1 MDWHEEL
8 GPDSANDAQLYAMC
22 QRAAYTLD
30 ADGKRVLIDMEE
42 GWQAHRGD
50 DVRSYPTFCTSLEEL
65 TSIGG
70 VGIRVYFEFLWRL
83 PCLFFAL
90 AVLNTPSLYLNYY
103 CCEHDAAGR
112 PSMYANRNITRQYR
126 TTYAKTTLGSLA
138 ASHEELDSGAVGS
151 LYVRTVLDGLSVL
164 VMFCFVIHWTRAR
177 AKISE
182 EADNAMASMS
192 DYTVRIRAK
201 KPWDATREDTDTFKT
216 ELQDFLSEYG
226 SLSSVGGNR
235 TVELAYAEY
244 PVILATR
251 KKTAMLADFETE
263 LAKLRLSE
271 WKETPKFQ
279 KKLDALARHSKK
291 LHRLNTEK
299 KWHVIEAYATF
310 EEHTAAE
317 ACVAAF
323 ESSEKPW
330 EFKER
335 ELKVT
340 VAPGTNS
347 L

>member
-1 MDWHEEL
+1 MRRETAALLRVGVGVETRTKEVHVDWHEEL

-90 AVLNTPSLYLNYY
+90 AVLNTPALYLNYY
-103 CCEHDAAGR
+103 CCEHDATGR

-151 LYVRTVLDGLSVL
+151 LYVRTVLDGCSVL

-201 KPWDATREDTDTFKT
+201 TPWDATQEDTDTFKT
-216 ELQDFLSEYG
+216 ELQVMQVIPYG
-226 SLSSVGGNR
+226 DS
-235 TVELAYAEY
+235 
-244 PVILATR
+244 
-251 KKTAMLADFETE
+251 
-263 LAKLRLSE
+263 
-271 WKETPKFQ
+271 
-279 KKLDALARHSKK
+279 
-291 LHRLNTEK
+291 
-299 KWHVIEAYATF
+299 
-310 EEHTAAE
+310 
-317 ACVAAF
+317 
-323 ESSEKPW
+323 
-330 EFKER
+330 
-335 ELKVT
+335 
-340 VAPGTNS
+340 
-347 L
+347 